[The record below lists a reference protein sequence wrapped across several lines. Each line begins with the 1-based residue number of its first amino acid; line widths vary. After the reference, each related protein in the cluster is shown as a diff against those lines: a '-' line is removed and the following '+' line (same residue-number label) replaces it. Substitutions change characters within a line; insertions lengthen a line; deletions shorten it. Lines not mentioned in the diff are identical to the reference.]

1 MMASKAMPKSTRP
14 TPAPVCGPATS
25 SDLTPARPAAYLAFK
40 GSDRASS
47 DKERFVGDRMGRP
60 PLCMVIDAGS
70 PTSTPCCTA
79 VRTDSSGDSCRSATW
94 GRLPEPPE
102 GGQNAH
108 DGAQTAPVADFRAW
122 RYDTNYP
129 TMTASTT
136 RRRQRE
142 RHSMPPLTTRH
153 DQDYTVHPPDACMWI
168 NHKTKSHCC
177 Q

>member
-1 MMASKAMPKSTRP
+1 MRWS
-14 TPAPVCGPATS
+14 
-25 SDLTPARPAAYLAFK
+25 
-40 GSDRASS
+40 
-47 DKERFVGDRMGRP
+47 
-60 PLCMVIDAGS
+60 
-70 PTSTPCCTA
+70 
-79 VRTDSSGDSCRSATW
+79 
-94 GRLPEPPE
+94 PE

-168 NHKTKSHCC
+168 NHKTKSQLLSMICTVRIVCENGGGKKTNRRIRNKALAALFMLSCIYSSGLHKRSLPTYQIDEDNFEDRSYVIFSALRCFNRV